1 MATSGADQSGSFD
14 HVGPYEEALARF
26 AEGLQ
31 ELHINCDAPAFRDIT
46 EKARHSGR
54 VSLSVSAISEA
65 LSGRRLPSIDF
76 TLELVRQLAGN
87 NAEVQQK
94 WREQWRTTKQLQR
107 RAQPALREQ
116 KRAKED
122 RTGISQQD
130 IENLRTQETALRR
143 EVERL
148 QAEAQVVSS
157 LISEAHAEAER
168 VLTSAREEANRI
180 LATADNN
187 LLRVRNHA
195 AELLHAADEAL
206 GRSLS
211 RENAPIEKLR
221 TRTSLHIAL
230 LGPPGAGKGTQAA
243 FLAKYLRVP
252 HISLGELLRHHI
264 SHKTD
269 LGRHA
274 RHRIDRGQLLEDE
287 LTLTM
292 VLRRLEDHDA
302 QRGFLLDGMPRNLRQ
317 AALTD
322 DAVRLDTVLE
332 IAVPEQETLIRL
344 TNRRVCTRDSS
355 HVYHLI
361 YNPNK
366 SGDICDI
373 CGAPIYLR
381 DDDSEGIIRQRLE
394 VHKQI
399 TSPVIDS
406 YKERGIV
413 STISGLGKV
422 HEVTERAIKALADAA
437 A

>member
-14 HVGPYEEALARF
+14 HVGPYEDALARF

-31 ELHINCDAPAFRDIT
+31 ELHINCDAPAFRDIA
-46 EKARHSGR
+46 EKARNSGR
-54 VSLSVSAISEA
+54 VNLSVSAISEA

-87 NAEVQQK
+87 NAEIQQK
-94 WREQWRTTKQLQR
+94 WREQWRATKQLQR

-116 KRAKED
+116 KRAKEV
-122 RTGISQQD
+122 RSELSAQEV
-130 IENLRTQETALRR
+130 ENLRTQEAALRR

-148 QAEAQVVSS
+148 QEEARAATS

-168 VLTSAREEANRI
+168 VIVSAREEAARI
-180 LATADNN
+180 LASADKN

-211 RENAPIEKLR
+211 RENSPIELLR
-221 TRTSLHIAL
+221 NRSSLRIVL

-243 FLAKYLRVP
+243 FLAKYLQVP
-252 HISLGELLRHHI
+252 HISLGDLLRHHI
-264 SHKTD
+264 GRKTD

-274 RHRIDRGQLLEDE
+274 RNRLEKGQLLEDE
-287 LTLTM
+287 LTLKM
-292 VLRRLEDHDA
+292 VLRRLEDRDA
-302 QRGFLLDGMPRNLRQ
+302 QRGFLLDGVPRNIRQ
-317 AALTD
+317 AALAV
-322 DAVRLDTVLE
+322 DAVRIDTVLE
-332 IAVPEQETLIRL
+332 IAVPEQETLLRL

-361 YNPNK
+361 YKPTK
-366 SGDICDI
+366 SGDFCDI

-394 VHKQI
+394 VHSQL
-399 TSPVIDS
+399 TSPVIDF
-406 YKERGIV
+406 YRERGFV

-422 HEVTERAIKALADAA
+422 HEVTERAIKALAGVA
-437 A
+437 